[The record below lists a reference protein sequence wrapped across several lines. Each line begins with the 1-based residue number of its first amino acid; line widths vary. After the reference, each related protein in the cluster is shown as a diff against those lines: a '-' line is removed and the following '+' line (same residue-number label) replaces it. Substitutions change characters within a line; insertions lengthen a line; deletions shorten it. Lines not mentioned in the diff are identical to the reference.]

1 MATHRHPLID
11 TTRQANGL
19 EMSWRQR
26 AIVDTCF
33 EEGQYESAISNIEQ
47 LQSPSYKLSVLV
59 LSFGTTLY
67 AILTSMTKRSSHV
80 QQLIYIALHHIS
92 GAAPEKPTK
101 SIYDSPSK
109 LQHFAKTVIS
119 SVAVSDARQLL
130 FSLTTTQSPDSLARA
145 LPSHESPVGVTT
157 NATEDIG
164 DSDIARESLC
174 IKEAKDCWSLLA
186 EGFLSKGKVLFSTPK
201 RKGRRRRGDV
211 DDFTP
216 LDDQVGTSRSIVA
229 DSAWPM
235 LDWLL
240 TLFERD
246 EQLSELEENCKF
258 LNKQATCSLTSVKH
272 YTLPFSWPRYL
283 QRATGRLDGTL
294 VHR

>member
-1 MATHRHPLID
+1 M
-11 TTRQANGL
+11 
-19 EMSWRQR
+19 
-26 AIVDTCF
+26 
-33 EEGQYESAISNIEQ
+33 
-47 LQSPSYKLSVLV
+47 
-59 LSFGTTLY
+59 TLY
-67 AILTSMTKRSSHV
+67 AVLTSMTKRSSHV
-80 QQLIYIALHHIS
+80 QQLIYIALHNIS
-92 GAAPEKPTK
+92 DAAPEKPTK
-101 SIYDSPSK
+101 TIYDSPSK

-130 FSLTTTQSPDSLARA
+130 FSLATTQSPDSLARA
-145 LPSHESPVGVTT
+145 LPSYESTVGVAT

-164 DSDIARESLC
+164 DSDVAREALC

-201 RKGRRRRGDV
+201 RKGNRRRRGTV

-216 LDDQVGTSRSIVA
+216 LDEQVGTSRSIVA

-246 EQLSELEENCKF
+246 ERLSKLDENCKF
-258 LNKQATCSLTSVKH
+258 LNEQATCSLTSVKP

-283 QRATGRLDGTL
+283 QRATRQLDGTL
-294 VHR
+294 VHHWL